1 MAMEEYSFCILNC
14 ASRFGGGGSHQIEGG
29 VETSDVNAGFS
40 PKRGSAVMYRALTE
54 KRRAFHRA
62 ALEQQRSWGAG
73 PAVRAR
79 MLITQFYTCYALA
92 FGMAVKS
99 LISTYFKPSQG
110 STDLSHPGT
119 SRQGGEAHDCD
130 NELTQGHGS
139 ESGNRFCK
147 ES

>member
-1 MAMEEYSFCILNC
+1 MVFSLRLHAHIHE
-14 ASRFGGGGSHQIEGG
+14 H
-29 VETSDVNAGFS
+29 AGFS

-92 FGMAVKS
+92 FGMAEKS

-110 STDLSHPGT
+110 ST
-119 SRQGGEAHDCD
+119 
-130 NELTQGHGS
+130 NKV
-139 ESGNRFCK
+139 NRRLVL
-147 ES
+147 